1 MIHIFYTKSRAKIY
15 FWLQKSCIFAENI
28 NKEKR
33 IRKLVIQVDRQQAIG
48 MMIEEPILPQLPDF
62 EEYILQGEPDQRQRA
77 ENWQIAIGLQAVDG
91 LHTSEYLQQTARQHI
106 EGEITIK
113 EVQELVKTYYVSKS
127 VRTADDNKT
136 EEADCVASN
145 ITALLG
151 ETTFAMTYAGLTAI
165 HRRIFNGV
173 FKFAGQ
179 IRDVNITK
187 KEWVLDGDTVRY
199 VSAHDIKPA
208 IEYDLEQERN
218 FNYSRLPMSEIVRH
232 ITKFVAGIWQIH
244 PFREGNT
251 RTTAVFTIK
260 YLQNIGFE
268 VNNDLFFQN
277 SWYFRNALVRA
288 NYQNVQKNV
297 DYSPQYLELFFRN
310 LLMGEHNEL
319 RNRYLH
325 IRWNQPTSTPTTT
338 PTSTPT
344 SSLKNKGNKFYTDN
358 ENIRR
363 VVNALGTEQLSIK
376 ELLVAVNLKDRK
388 NFIEYSLNPAMKE
401 GFVQMLYPENPKHP
415 RQKYLL
421 TVKGIGLYHET
432 Q

>member
-1 MIHIFYTKSRAKIY
+1 
-15 FWLQKSCIFAENI
+15 
-28 NKEKR
+28 
-33 IRKLVIQVDRQQAIG
+33 
-48 MMIEEPILPQLPDF
+48 MIEEPILPQLPDF
-62 EEYILQGEPDQRQRA
+62 EEYIQQGEPDRRQRA

-106 EGEITIK
+106 EGKISIK

-127 VRTADDNKT
+127 VRTDGDNDT
-136 EEADCVASN
+136 EEADRVA
-145 ITALLG
+145 
-151 ETTFAMTYAGLTAI
+151 
-165 HRRIFNGV
+165 
-173 FKFAGQ
+173 
-179 IRDVNITK
+179 
-187 KEWVLDGDTVRY
+187 
-199 VSAHDIKPA
+199 
-208 IEYDLEQERN
+208 
-218 FNYSRLPMSEIVRH
+218 
-232 ITKFVAGIWQIH
+232 
-244 PFREGNT
+244 
-251 RTTAVFTIK
+251 AVFTIK

-325 IRWNQPTSTPTTT
+325 IRWNTPTNT
-338 PTSTPT
+338 PTSTPSST
-344 SSLKNKGNKFYTDN
+344 PSSSLHNEGNKFYTDN
-358 ENIRR
+358 DNIKR
-363 VVNALGTEQLSIK
+363 VVNALGTQQMSVK

-401 GFVQMLYPENPKHP
+401 GFVRMLYPENPKHP

-421 TVKGIGLYHET
+421 TVKGIGLFHET
-432 Q
+432 LTSTPITPITINNL

>member
-1 MIHIFYTKSRAKIY
+1 
-15 FWLQKSCIFAENI
+15 
-28 NKEKR
+28 
-33 IRKLVIQVDRQQAIG
+33 

-62 EEYILQGEPDQRQRA
+62 EEYIQQGEPDRRQRA

-106 EGEITIK
+106 EGKISIK

-127 VRTADDNKT
+127 VRTDGDNDT
-136 EEADCVASN
+136 EEADRVAS
-145 ITALLG
+145 
-151 ETTFAMTYAGLTAI
+151 
-165 HRRIFNGV
+165 
-173 FKFAGQ
+173 
-179 IRDVNITK
+179 
-187 KEWVLDGDTVRY
+187 
-199 VSAHDIKPA
+199 
-208 IEYDLEQERN
+208 
-218 FNYSRLPMSEIVRH
+218 
-232 ITKFVAGIWQIH
+232 
-244 PFREGNT
+244 
-251 RTTAVFTIK
+251 VFTIK

-325 IRWNQPTSTPTTT
+325 IRWNTPTSTPS
-338 PTSTPT
+338 STPT
-344 SSLKNKGNKFYTDN
+344 SSLHNEGNKFYTDN
-358 ENIRR
+358 DNIKR
-363 VVNALGTEQLSIK
+363 VVNALGTQQMSVK

-401 GFVQMLYPENPKHP
+401 GFVRMLYPENPKHP

-421 TVKGIGLYHET
+421 TVKGIGLFHET
-432 Q
+432 LTSTPITINNL

>member
-1 MIHIFYTKSRAKIY
+1 
-15 FWLQKSCIFAENI
+15 
-28 NKEKR
+28 
-33 IRKLVIQVDRQQAIG
+33 
-48 MMIEEPILPQLPDF
+48 MIEEPILPQLPDF
-62 EEYILQGEPDQRQRA
+62 EEYIQQGEPDRRQRA

-106 EGEITIK
+106 EGKISIK

-127 VRTADDNKT
+127 VRTDGDNDT
-136 EEADCVASN
+136 EEADRVA
-145 ITALLG
+145 
-151 ETTFAMTYAGLTAI
+151 
-165 HRRIFNGV
+165 
-173 FKFAGQ
+173 
-179 IRDVNITK
+179 
-187 KEWVLDGDTVRY
+187 
-199 VSAHDIKPA
+199 
-208 IEYDLEQERN
+208 
-218 FNYSRLPMSEIVRH
+218 
-232 ITKFVAGIWQIH
+232 
-244 PFREGNT
+244 
-251 RTTAVFTIK
+251 AVFTIK

-325 IRWNQPTSTPTTT
+325 IRWNT

-344 SSLKNKGNKFYTDN
+344 STPSSSLHNEGNKFYTDN
-358 ENIRR
+358 DNIKR
-363 VVNALGTEQLSIK
+363 VVNALGTQQMSVK

-401 GFVQMLYPENPKHP
+401 GFVRMLYPENPKHP

-421 TVKGIGLYHET
+421 TVKGIGLFHET
-432 Q
+432 LTSTPITPITINNL

>member
-1 MIHIFYTKSRAKIY
+1 
-15 FWLQKSCIFAENI
+15 
-28 NKEKR
+28 
-33 IRKLVIQVDRQQAIG
+33 

-62 EEYILQGEPDQRQRA
+62 EEYIQQGEPDRRQRA

-106 EGEITIK
+106 EGKISIK

-127 VRTADDNKT
+127 VRTDGDNDT
-136 EEADCVASN
+136 EEADRVA
-145 ITALLG
+145 
-151 ETTFAMTYAGLTAI
+151 
-165 HRRIFNGV
+165 
-173 FKFAGQ
+173 
-179 IRDVNITK
+179 
-187 KEWVLDGDTVRY
+187 
-199 VSAHDIKPA
+199 
-208 IEYDLEQERN
+208 
-218 FNYSRLPMSEIVRH
+218 
-232 ITKFVAGIWQIH
+232 
-244 PFREGNT
+244 
-251 RTTAVFTIK
+251 AVFTIK

-325 IRWNQPTSTPTTT
+325 IRWNT
-338 PTSTPT
+338 PTSTPSSTPT
-344 SSLKNKGNKFYTDN
+344 SSFHNEGNKFYTDN
-358 ENIRR
+358 DNIKR
-363 VVNALGTEQLSIK
+363 VVNALGTQQMSVK

-401 GFVQMLYPENPKHP
+401 GFVRMLYPENPKHP

-421 TVKGIGLYHET
+421 TVKGIGLFHET
-432 Q
+432 LTSTPITPITINNL

>member
-1 MIHIFYTKSRAKIY
+1 
-15 FWLQKSCIFAENI
+15 
-28 NKEKR
+28 
-33 IRKLVIQVDRQQAIG
+33 
-48 MMIEEPILPQLPDF
+48 MIEEPILPQLPDF
-62 EEYILQGEPDQRQRA
+62 EEYIQQGEPDRRQRA

-106 EGEITIK
+106 EGKISIK

-127 VRTADDNKT
+127 VRTDGDNDT
-136 EEADCVASN
+136 EEADRVASN

-151 ETTFAMTYAGLTAI
+151 ETTFALTYAGLTAI

-199 VSAHDIKPA
+199 VSAPDLKLA

-218 FNYSRLPMSEIVRH
+218 FNYSRLPMSEIVQH

-325 IRWNQPTSTPTTT
+325 IRWNTPTSTPS
-338 PTSTPT
+338 STPT
-344 SSLKNKGNKFYTDN
+344 SSLHNEGNKFYTDN
-358 ENIRR
+358 DNIKRI
-363 VVNALGTEQLSIK
+363 VNALGTQQMSVK

-401 GFVQMLYPENPKHP
+401 GFVRMLYPENPKHP

-421 TVKGIGLYHET
+421 TVKGIGLFHET
-432 Q
+432 LTSTPITPITINNL

>member
-1 MIHIFYTKSRAKIY
+1 
-15 FWLQKSCIFAENI
+15 
-28 NKEKR
+28 
-33 IRKLVIQVDRQQAIG
+33 
-48 MMIEEPILPQLPDF
+48 MIEEPILPQLPDF
-62 EEYILQGEPDQRQRA
+62 EEYIQQGEPDRRQRA

-106 EGEITIK
+106 EGKISIK

-127 VRTADDNKT
+127 VRT
-136 EEADCVASN
+136 
-145 ITALLG
+145 
-151 ETTFAMTYAGLTAI
+151 
-165 HRRIFNGV
+165 
-173 FKFAGQ
+173 
-179 IRDVNITK
+179 
-187 KEWVLDGDTVRY
+187 DGDTVRY
-199 VSAHDIKPA
+199 VSAPDLKLA

-218 FNYSRLPMSEIVRH
+218 FNYSRLPMSEIVQH
-232 ITKFVAGIWQIH
+232 ITKFIAGIWQIH

-325 IRWNQPTSTPTTT
+325 IRWNTPTSTPS
-338 PTSTPT
+338 STPT
-344 SSLKNKGNKFYTDN
+344 SSLHNEGNKFYTDN
-358 ENIRR
+358 DNIKR
-363 VVNALGTEQLSIK
+363 VVNALGTQQMSVK

-401 GFVQMLYPENPKHP
+401 GFVRMLYPENPKHP
-415 RQKYLL
+415 RQKYIL
-421 TVKGIGLYHET
+421 TVKGIGLFHET
-432 Q
+432 LTSTPITINNP

>member
-1 MIHIFYTKSRAKIY
+1 
-15 FWLQKSCIFAENI
+15 
-28 NKEKR
+28 
-33 IRKLVIQVDRQQAIG
+33 
-48 MMIEEPILPQLPDF
+48 MIEEPILPQLPDF
-62 EEYILQGEPDQRQRA
+62 EEYIQQGEPDRRQRA

-106 EGEITIK
+106 EGKISIK

-127 VRTADDNKT
+127 VRTDGDNDT
-136 EEADCVASN
+136 EEADRVA
-145 ITALLG
+145 
-151 ETTFAMTYAGLTAI
+151 
-165 HRRIFNGV
+165 
-173 FKFAGQ
+173 
-179 IRDVNITK
+179 
-187 KEWVLDGDTVRY
+187 
-199 VSAHDIKPA
+199 
-208 IEYDLEQERN
+208 
-218 FNYSRLPMSEIVRH
+218 
-232 ITKFVAGIWQIH
+232 
-244 PFREGNT
+244 
-251 RTTAVFTIK
+251 AVFTIN

-325 IRWNQPTSTPTTT
+325 IRWNTPSSTP
-338 PTSTPT
+338 S
-344 SSLKNKGNKFYTDN
+344 SSLHNEGNKFYTDN
-358 ENIRR
+358 DNIKR
-363 VVNALGTEQLSIK
+363 VVNALGTQQMSVK

-401 GFVQMLYPENPKHP
+401 GFVRMLYPENPKHP

-421 TVKGIGLYHET
+421 TVKGIGLFHET
-432 Q
+432 LTSTPITPITINNL

>member
-1 MIHIFYTKSRAKIY
+1 MI
-15 FWLQKSCIFAENI
+15 
-28 NKEKR
+28 
-33 IRKLVIQVDRQQAIG
+33 
-48 MMIEEPILPQLPDF
+48 IEEPILPQLPDF

-77 ENWQIAIGLQAVDG
+77 ENWQIAIGLQTVDG

-199 VSAHDIKPA
+199 VSAPDIKPA

-251 RTTAVFTIK
+251 RTTAVFIIK

-268 VNNDLFFQN
+268 VNNDLFSQY

-310 LLMGEHNEL
+310 LLMGENNEL

-325 IRWNQPTSTPTTT
+325 IRWDSTPSST
-338 PTSTPT
+338 PTSTPSSTPT
-344 SSLKNKGNKFYTDN
+344 SSPRNEGNKFFTDN
-358 ENIRR
+358 ENIKR
-363 VVNALGTEQLSIK
+363 VVNALGTQQLSVK

-388 NFIEYSLNPAMKE
+388 NFIEYSLNPAIKE
-401 GFVQMLYPENPKHP
+401 GFVRMLYPESPKHP

-421 TVKGIGLYHET
+421 TVKGIGIYHEMT
-432 Q
+432 TP